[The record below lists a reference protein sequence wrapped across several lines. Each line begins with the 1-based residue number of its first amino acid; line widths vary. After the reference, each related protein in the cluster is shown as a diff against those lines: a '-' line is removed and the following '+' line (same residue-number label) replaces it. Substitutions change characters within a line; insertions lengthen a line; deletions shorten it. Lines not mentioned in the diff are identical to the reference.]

1 MAFERLKNVG
11 PSKRIVWFGTSNL
24 PKHFSLSRADP
35 QDVFLPRNLQ
45 RDEKGV
51 FIALPSALFFF
62 RYATWVRR
70 FEALIMT
77 GHTMANTNIVD
88 TDLAVA

>member
-1 MAFERLKNVG
+1 MLGLA
-11 PSKRIVWFGTSNL
+11 SAWFGLVVAISQNTS
-24 PKHFSLSRADP
+24 
-35 QDVFLPRNLQ
+35 VFRRQTHRISFYLQ
-45 RDEKGV
+45 RDDKGM
-51 FIALPSALFFF
+51 FIDISSPLFFF

-77 GHTMANTNIVD
+77 GHTMANTNTVD